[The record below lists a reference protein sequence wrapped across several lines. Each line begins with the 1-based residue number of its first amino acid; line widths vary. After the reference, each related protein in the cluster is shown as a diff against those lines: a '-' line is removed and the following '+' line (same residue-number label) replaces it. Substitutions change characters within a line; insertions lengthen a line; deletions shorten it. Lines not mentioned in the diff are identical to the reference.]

1 MSTKTAYTA
10 CMPQRL
16 QTGGRPLVT
25 NANDAAANIIRRAI
39 IRGELLPGERLKE
52 AEIARELG
60 ISRTPV
66 REAMLVLQ
74 AEGLLDLAPSRGA
87 TVRPYDLDEL
97 RLLYDLRVLLEGYAA
112 RYAASQITPEQLTEL
127 EESCERMEA
136 LPYDE
141 IVPQNEENIFF
152 HSHVLDIVGS
162 DRLRHIV
169 RSLLEIPLPYKRGY
183 WSHEENKEHSVQ
195 FHRRVVEALRSGDP
209 DAAEKA
215 MREHLEDS
223 GKRTVDAWAEYVA
236 EHPDENLSAPLS
248 ARP

>member
-1 MSTKTAYTA
+1 MSL
-10 CMPQRL
+10 RL

-25 NANDAAANIIRRAI
+25 NANDAAASIIRRAI

-52 AEIARELG
+52 ADIARELG

-87 TVRPYDLDEL
+87 TVRPYDLDGL
-97 RLLYDLRVLLEGYAA
+97 RLLYDLRIPLEGYAA
-112 RYAASQITPEQLTEL
+112 RCAASRIMPAQLTEL

-136 LPYDE
+136 LPCDK

-152 HSHVLDIVGS
+152 HAHMLDIAGS
-162 DRLRHIV
+162 DRLRDIV

-183 WSHEENKEHSVQ
+183 WSHPENKEHSVD
-195 FHRRVVEALRSGDP
+195 FHRRVVEALRAGDP
-209 DAAEKA
+209 DAAETS
-215 MREHLEDS
+215 MREHLEES
-223 GKRTVDAWAEYVA
+223 GKRTIDAYATYVA

>member
-1 MSTKTAYTA
+1 MAAK
-10 CMPQRL
+10 PL

-25 NANDAAANIIRRAI
+25 NANDAAASIIRRAI

-97 RLLYDLRVLLEGYAA
+97 LLLYDLRQLLEGYAA
-112 RYAASQITPEQLTEL
+112 RYAATRITPQQLREL

-136 LPYDE
+136 LEFGD
-141 IVPQNEENIFF
+141 VVAHNEENIFF
-152 HSHVLDIVGS
+152 HSHVLDVVGS

-183 WSHEENKEHSVQ
+183 WSGEENKEHSVRY
-195 FHRRVVEALRSGDP
+195 HRRIVEALKAGDP
-209 DAAEKA
+209 EAAERA
-215 MREHLEDS
+215 MRDHLEDS
-223 GKRTVDAWAEYVA
+223 GRRTVDAYEAVAREEAEA
-236 EHPDENLSAPLS
+236 APAAS
-248 ARP
+248 G

>member
-1 MSTKTAYTA
+1 MAPS
-10 CMPQRL
+10 RL
-16 QTGGRPLVT
+16 QTGGQPLVT
-25 NANDAAANIIRRAI
+25 NANDAAANIIRRAV

-87 TVRPYDLDEL
+87 TVRLYDLDEL
-97 RLLYDLRVLLEGYAA
+97 LLLYDLRQLLEGYAA
-112 RYAASQITPEQLTEL
+112 RYAATRITPAQLTEL

-136 LPYDE
+136 LEFGD
-141 IVPQNEENIFF
+141 VVAHNEENIFF
-152 HSHVLDIVGS
+152 HSHVLDVVGS

-183 WSHEENKEHSVQ
+183 WSLEENKERSLRY
-195 FHRRVVEALRSGDP
+195 HRRIVEALKAGDP
-209 DAAEKA
+209 GAAEQA
-215 MREHLEDS
+215 MRDHLEDS
-223 GKRTVDAWAEYVA
+223 GRRTVEAFEQAAEAAADGSA
-236 EHPDENLSAPLS
+236 ESDD
-248 ARP
+248 

>member
-1 MSTKTAYTA
+1 M
-10 CMPQRL
+10 
-16 QTGGRPLVT
+16 T

-97 RLLYDLRVLLEGYAA
+97 LLLYDLRQLLEGYAA
-112 RYAASQITPEQLTEL
+112 RYAATRITPEQLREL
-127 EESCERMEA
+127 EESCERMES
-136 LPYDE
+136 LDFGD
-141 IVPQNEENIFF
+141 IVAHNEENIFF

-169 RSLLEIPLPYKRGY
+169 KSLLEIPLPYKRGY
-183 WSHEENKEHSVQ
+183 WSDEENKDRSIGY
-195 FHRRVVEALRSGDP
+195 HRRIVAALRAGDP
-209 DAAEKA
+209 GGAEQA
-215 MREHLEDS
+215 MRDHLEDS
-223 GKRTVDAWAEYVA
+223 GRRTVEAFEAVA
-236 EHPDENLSAPLS
+236 EAEA
-248 ARP
+248 AEGATAKA

>member
-1 MSTKTAYTA
+1 MG
-10 CMPQRL
+10 QRL
-16 QTGGRPLVT
+16 ETGGRPLVT

-39 IRGELLPGERLKE
+39 IRGELLPDERLKE

-112 RYAASQITPEQLTEL
+112 RYAANRISPEQVAEL
-127 EESCERMEA
+127 EASCERMEA

-152 HSHVLDIVGS
+152 HSQVLDIVGS

-183 WSHEENKEHSVQ
+183 WSRQENKEHSVRY
-195 FHRRVVEALRSGDP
+195 HRRVVEALRSGDP
-209 DAAEKA
+209 QAAEQA

-223 GKRTVDAWAEYVA
+223 GKRTVDAYADYLA
-236 EHPDENLSAPLS
+236 EHPDEAPSTALGS
-248 ARP
+248 RRQ